1 MRKVDPIG
9 QGRCPEGY
17 EFVHGYKDKSGTYVR
32 PFCRKIRKVSVKLK
46 MTMNYPGETVIKGS
60 VRKGIH
66 KDSATWKGSTED
78 IMNGNKELKDAM
90 MDNDTE

>member
-32 PFCRKIRKVSVKLK
+32 PFCRKMRKVSVRLNMK
-46 MTMNYPGETVIKGS
+46 MNYPGETTIKGS
-60 VRKGIH
+60 VRKGFRRETV
-66 KDSATWKGSTED
+66 SWTGSTD
-78 IMNGNKELKDAM
+78 DLVNSSKELKDAING
-90 MDNDTE
+90 DNAE

>member
-32 PFCRKIRKVSVKLK
+32 PFCRKMKKVSVKLNMK
-46 MTMNYPGETVIKGS
+46 MNYPGETTIKGS
-60 VRKGIH
+60 VRQGFH
-66 KDSATWKGSTED
+66 RETVSWTGSTEALV
-78 IMNGNKELKDAM
+78 NSSKELKDAING
-90 MDNDTE
+90 DDTE